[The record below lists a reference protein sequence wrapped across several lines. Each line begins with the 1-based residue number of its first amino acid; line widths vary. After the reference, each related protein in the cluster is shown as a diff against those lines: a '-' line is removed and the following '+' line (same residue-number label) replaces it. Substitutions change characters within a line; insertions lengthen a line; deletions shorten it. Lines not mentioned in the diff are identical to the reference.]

1 MMPHSRYAWD
11 LWPIQTRPV
20 RALPCAPCTSP
31 KCKHKRLHAARLHQA
46 GQSVEQPGERSCM
59 SGINALLNAAI
70 VSQARARKQGRH
82 GSNALSSVVSC
93 IRMRGSENEFH
104 CQGHDSRCLREST
117 PPGVAGACR
126 GQGYLSARGRR
137 ASLTGPPPRA
147 PRAGCRGAPVH
158 LRPHPPAP
166 RSPARSRG
174 TLPELSVGKLTPGQL
189 KHLFYHE

>member
-31 KCKHKRLHAARLHQA
+31 ECKHKRLHAARLHPA

-59 SGINALLNAAI
+59 SGINAVLNAAI

-117 PPGVAGACR
+117 PPGVAGACH
-126 GQGYLSARGRR
+126 GVGGS
-137 ASLTGPPPRA
+137 SVP
-147 PRAGCRGAPVH
+147 AGCQGGEPIGESGSSR
-158 LRPHPPAP
+158 RP
-166 RSPARSRG
+166 SSSCTGIVPARR
-174 TLPELSVGKLTPGQL
+174 
-189 KHLFYHE
+189 